1 MNFTK
6 VVGVGDALTY
16 RESTCPFCGKEH
28 VTAQWLN
35 VICPCGAKFY
45 VNTHEWLD
53 RNTGRI
59 IKVKEEV

>member
-16 RESTCPFCGKEH
+16 RKSTCPFCGNEH

-35 VICPCGAKFY
+35 VLCECGAKFY
-45 VNTHEWLD
+45 VNTHEWMD
-53 RNTGRI
+53 RKTGKI
-59 IKVKEEV
+59 IRVEEEE